1 MESSRSAFLGH
12 RADAVLIN
20 RMFTEFM
27 VNDYVK
33 SVKGT
38 RFPVSFHTPV
48 SQERMD
54 GIVKEFDKLRGDLFT
69 VGIVCKEYVDLAHY
83 GGATNEWRAFYLD
96 GNLLNVCRN
105 SNQPTNVAKPPE
117 ELVLA
122 CSNLGS
128 PYYTVDFAF

>member
-1 MESSRSAFLGH
+1 
-12 RADAVLIN
+12 
-20 RMFTEFM
+20 MFTEFM
-27 VNDYVK
+27 VKDYVK

-54 GIVKEFDKLRGDLFT
+54 GIVKEFVKLRGDLFT
-69 VGIVCKEYVDLAHY
+69 VGIVCKEYVDLARY

-105 SNQPTNVAKPPE
+105 SNQPTNVATLSHLCRSFCFDE
-117 ELVLA
+117 
-122 CSNLGS
+122 
-128 PYYTVDFAF
+128 T